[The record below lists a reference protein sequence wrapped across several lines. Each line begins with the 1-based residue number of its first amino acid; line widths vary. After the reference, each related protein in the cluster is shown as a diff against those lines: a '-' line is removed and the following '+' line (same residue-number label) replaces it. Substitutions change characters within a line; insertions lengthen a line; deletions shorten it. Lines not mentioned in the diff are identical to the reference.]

1 MKRIF
6 AFSGE
11 RVKKGRRSFIRIALI
26 LLLIFAAAGP
36 VTKRA
41 PGAPDIVLHQAAF
54 GGPAPIGRAP
64 ALFLSA
70 RACAL
75 ADSAGAAAVRRVG
88 PARAMRVPAAPSPR
102 AADARAQQTA
112 AETVKEPVVA
122 FVGIIFICSAL
133 SAAFAISRER
143 RHQEKV
149 FQTEE
154 RYRRTLET
162 EKAALLF
169 ERERFEMVYDS
180 ISIEIWDYDLTTG
193 TISPTPHAG
202 APNRLHPLTQNVPE
216 SLVETGFVHPESVEA
231 FLEMHKKLQAGERR
245 VAGVFRFRNA
255 DGSGYSYERIRYT
268 NLFDGN
274 GRPYRA
280 IGMSEDVTEQREKEL
295 VYEKWRQSIEKMPP
309 ESVMHYEFNL
319 SRGAC
324 EREEGA
330 LLTNVR
336 GRSDDYA
343 GIVAQFLANV
353 VLEDRVRFIEFFD
366 RNRLLNAYYGGVC
379 EHVMEYRA
387 CCADKRTSWLRATA
401 QLVPYP
407 YSVDLKMFLLFED
420 VDARKK
426 EELLLLSR
434 AEEDPL
440 TGILNRRTFIE
451 RVTELLTSEP
461 QGQHAL
467 VWVDID
473 DFKRVNDM
481 LGHTAGDKVLTD
493 IAQNLRSLLRAG
505 DMIGRVGGDE
515 FMICM
520 RNIPFDEVVEK
531 RARLIVKLLQFQPE
545 TGVAVSG
552 SLGIAMYPRDGATF
566 EELYGRADAA
576 MYQVKRSGKNDYM
589 FYRPDM
595 ESGAGEWK
603 PPARL
608 PHTDIE
614 SAGPD
619 GTRLRNLFDAGSRM
633 LENLDL
639 AEICRAVLDGYQPI
653 LIHWNAETNASS
665 ASEEFSE
672 YALSERPISELFIK
686 SAVADDVHPD
696 DFHAFEEC
704 LLLHRTAGNA
714 RVETTLR
721 LKKRDGSYALCRL
734 VIISVTGETGAL
746 LRVVCMIV
754 PMDQQFGPG
763 RSRLNDLIDQA
774 ASGIAL
780 FQVGRGLEYAALY
793 ISPNFYR
800 MAKRPKEALG
810 ERGGNMLG
818 FVLPEDR
825 GDLMHEIDSG
835 IASGEVIDCSYR
847 VTEHS
852 GEVGWRR
859 MRALRIPYPDSELPV
874 IVAAISDI
882 TEAKRQELALA
893 EEQRR
898 LALESERVRC
908 LFEMSQVAAFE
919 IDPATRTMRVS
930 GAGEARYALG
940 GAEVQGVP
948 DALVKSGFVHADS
961 AAEFLSLVE
970 GALAGSAQG
979 SCVIR
984 GLFTNGQYRLM
995 RVSCRAV
1002 LDAGGRPARVIGV
1015 IEDLNSGNADRLR
1028 FLQEEKLRFFCSSDL
1043 LLALTVDIT
1052 RDRVESVYAAAGWQA
1067 APQSGTAYSA
1077 AVGGLLAGMAGD
1089 EDRALMRNKI
1099 GLDALRRSYEK
1110 GKRHIALQ
1118 YHVRSDS
1125 GRIAWVWHIVR
1136 LLIHPES
1143 GDLFGFLY
1151 IVDSDAQKK
1160 RELALPRR
1168 IERDTEYGLYTP
1180 ATFVR
1185 LSDHALNWEC
1195 RNERCAM
1202 LVLKI
1207 SDYDALA
1214 ERLGAELAVSIARSA
1229 IRKLRL
1235 ALASRQIVSCLGRG
1249 RLAIFLTD
1257 VDGRA
1262 QAMERAQEILR
1273 LLTNPALFCAAEESL
1288 AGFRLGAALP
1298 GGGAEAMLD
1307 AALLALEQG
1316 EGAVVFAGET
1326 DENAAA
1332 AGELSAQQARAS
1344 AENESLRRDRIEFI
1358 GPDDEPEHD
1367 DAVRRFIEGLTS
1379 CADRESAMRFS
1390 LSFIGALYGA
1400 DFAAVYRMREDG
1412 TALEGLHAMPGA
1424 DRWDGLPVPRRI
1436 EAPFPPCV
1444 QRMLAQKGIVVWRTE
1459 GDAADMPRACA
1470 GLNGAVLIPTV
1481 AAGEVVGCF
1490 LVGNPRGDGERFAA
1504 SVASLTWSEMQRY
1517 DLLGEREWLASHDRL
1532 TRLCNRDCLMRYLQ
1546 RIRPETLSSLG
1557 VAAIDINGLKE
1568 VNAEFGPSYGDRII
1582 RRGADVLLELFGQ
1595 GEVFRYDGGK
1605 FYVLAADMLREQFAD
1620 KLAGAE
1626 KRLAEDFPGRFS
1638 FGHIWVG
1645 VTGSLEKH
1653 LEQADEMLEA
1663 TKRERQGRSDG
1674 QREMVKRR
1682 VAELKENLDA
1692 GWYFVELQPKVDAA
1706 TRCVVGA
1713 EALVRMQHPRFGR
1726 IMPDKFIPVNELRGT
1741 IRYID
1746 LFVMDAVCALLGGW
1760 TAAGGRAL
1768 PVSLN
1773 FSRATLLEPGIAD
1786 TIAGIA
1792 ERHGA
1797 PRNLISIEI
1806 TEGFGDMDYETLS
1819 RIGGGI
1825 RRAGFL
1831 LSLDDFG
1838 AKFSN
1843 LKILSAV
1850 RFHEVKI
1857 DKSIVDRVL
1866 FNTMSRAIIR
1876 SMTQLCDQF
1885 NIISVAE
1892 GVETEEQL
1900 AAVRELG
1907 CRCAQ
1912 GYLIDKPVPIPEFE
1926 ANYLGS

>member
-1 MKRIF
+1 MK
-6 AFSGE
+6 
-11 RVKKGRRSFIRIALI
+11 KKRRSFIRIALF
-26 LLLIFAAAGP
+26 LLLIFAAVGP
-36 VTKRA
+36 VTERT
-41 PGAPDIVLHQAAF
+41 PGAPGVFLHQAAVPS
-54 GGPAPIGRAP
+54 GPAPIGGAP
-64 ALFLSA
+64 ALFLPGRTDA
-70 RACAL
+70 AVPRAL
-75 ADSAGAAAVRRVG
+75 AARRTG
-88 PARAMRVPAAPSPR
+88 PARFARAYAEAPRLRGAAPSAPK
-102 AADARAQQTA
+102 TA
-112 AETVKEPVVA
+112 ANAVEEPVVA

-149 FQTEE
+149 FLTEE

-180 ISIEIWDYDLTTG
+180 ISIEIWDYDLKTK

-202 APNRLHPLTQNVPE
+202 APNRLHPIAKNTPE
-216 SLVETGFVHPESVEA
+216 SLVAAGFVHPESAEA
-231 FLEMHKKLQAGERR
+231 FLAMHKKLHAGERR
-245 VAGVFRFRNA
+245 ASGVFRFRNA
-255 DGSGYSYERIRYT
+255 DGAGYSYERIRYT
-268 NLFDGN
+268 NLFDEN
-274 GRPYRA
+274 GKPYRA

-353 VLEDRVRFIEFFD
+353 VLEDRVKFIEFFD

-387 CCADKRTSWLRATA
+387 ACADKRTRWLRATA

-451 RVTELLTSEP
+451 RVTELLNSEP

-595 ESGAGEWK
+595 ESGTGEWK
-603 PPARL
+603 PPAHEL
-608 PHTDIE
+608 HTDIE
-614 SAGPD
+614 TAEPG
-619 GTRLRNLFDAGSRM
+619 GARLRNLFDAGSRV

-653 LIHWNAETNASS
+653 LVNWNAETNASS

-672 YALSERPISELFIK
+672 YTLSERPIPELFTK

-696 DFHAFEEC
+696 DFDAFEEC
-704 LLLHRTAGNA
+704 MRLHRSAGNA

-721 LKKRDGSYALCRL
+721 LKKRDGNYALCRL
-734 VIISVTGETGAL
+734 MVISVTGEAGAL

-754 PMDQQFGPG
+754 PLFQQFGPE
-763 RSRLNDLIDQA
+763 RSRLVELIDQA

-780 FQVGRGLEYAALY
+780 FQVGRGLEYTALY
-793 ISPNFYR
+793 ISPSFYR
-800 MAKRPKEALG
+800 MTKRPKETLG
-810 ERGGNMLG
+810 ERGKNLLG

-825 GDLMHEIDSG
+825 EELMHSIYGGVS
-835 IASGEVIDCSYR
+835 SGEVIDCTYR

-852 GEVGWRR
+852 GEIGWRR

-874 IVAAISDI
+874 IVAAVSDI
-882 TEAKRQELALA
+882 TESRKQELALA

-908 LFEMSQVAAFE
+908 LFEMSPVAAFE
-919 IDPATRTMRVS
+919 IDPETRTMQVS

-940 GAEVQGVP
+940 GAEIRGVP
-948 DALVKSGFVHADS
+948 DALVQNGFVHADS
-961 AAEFLSLVE
+961 AAEFKALVE
-970 GALAGSAQG
+970 GVLSGGAQG

-1002 LDAGGRPARVIGV
+1002 LDADGRPARAIGV

-1028 FLQEEKLRFFCSSDL
+1028 FLQEEKLRFFCSQDL
-1043 LLALTVDIT
+1043 MLALTVDIT
-1052 RDRVESVYAAAGWQA
+1052 RDRIESVYAADGWHA
-1067 APQSGTAYSA
+1067 APESGSAYSA
-1077 AVGGLLAGMAGD
+1077 AVGGLLADMAGD
-1089 EDRALMRNKI
+1089 EDRALMRGKI
-1099 GLDALRRSYEK
+1099 GLDALRRCYEL
-1110 GKRHIALQ
+1110 GQRYIAVQ
-1118 YHVRSDS
+1118 YHVRSES

-1151 IVDSDAQKK
+1151 IVDCDVQKK

-1168 IERDTEYGLYTP
+1168 VERDTEYGLYTP
-1180 ATFVR
+1180 ATFIR

-1195 RNERCAM
+1195 QNERCAL

-1207 SDYDALA
+1207 LDYDVLA
-1214 ERLGAELAVSIARSA
+1214 ARIGGELAVAIARST

-1235 ALASRQIVSCLGRG
+1235 ALSSRQVLSCLGRG
-1249 RLAIFLTD
+1249 RLAILLTD
-1257 VDGRA
+1257 VEGKA
-1262 QAMERAQEILR
+1262 QALERAQEILR
-1273 LLTNPALFCAAEESL
+1273 LLANPALFCVAEESL
-1288 AGFRLGAALP
+1288 AEFRVGVALP

-1316 EGAVVFAGET
+1316 DGAVVFAGET
-1326 DENAAA
+1326 DKTAAP
-1332 AGELSAQQARAS
+1332 AGTSSAQQARAS
-1344 AENESLRRDRIEFI
+1344 AAGEALRRDRIEFI
-1358 GPDDEPEHD
+1358 GPDDELEHD
-1367 DAVRRFIEGLTS
+1367 YAVRRFIEGLTS

-1412 TALEGLHAMPGA
+1412 TALQGLHAMPGA
-1424 DRWDGLPVPRRI
+1424 DRWDGVPVPREI
-1436 EAPFPPCV
+1436 GAPFPPCV
-1444 QRMLAQKGIVVWRTE
+1444 QSMIEQKGIVVWRGGT
-1459 GDAADMPRACA
+1459 GGNAADMPQACA
-1470 GLNGAVLIPTV
+1470 GLNGAVLIPAV
-1481 AAGEVVGCF
+1481 AAGEIAGCF
-1490 LVGNPRGDGERFAA
+1490 FVGNPKSDGERFAA

-1517 DLLGEREWLASHDRL
+1517 DLIEEREWLSSHDRL
-1532 TRLCNRDCLMRYLQ
+1532 TRLCNRDCLMRHLQ
-1546 RIRPETLSSLG
+1546 SIRPETLSSLG
-1557 VAAIDINGLKE
+1557 VAAIDINDLRQ
-1568 VNAEFGPSYGDRII
+1568 VNAEFGPAYGDRII
-1582 RRGADVLLELFGQ
+1582 RRGADVLLELFAP

-1605 FYVLAADMLREQFAD
+1605 FYVLAADILREQFAD
-1620 KLAGAE
+1620 KLQSAE
-1626 KRLAEDFPGRFS
+1626 RRLAEDFPGRFA
-1638 FGHIWVG
+1638 FGHIWVR
-1645 VTGSLEKH
+1645 VVGSLEKH

-1682 VAELKENLDA
+1682 VAELQENLGA
-1692 GWYFVELQPKVDAA
+1692 GWYFIELQPKVDAV

-1746 LFVMDAVCALLGGW
+1746 LFVMDTVCALLGRR
-1760 TAAGGRAL
+1760 TAAGERAL
-1768 PVSLN
+1768 PISLN

-1850 RFHEVKI
+1850 RFHEIKI

-1866 FNTMSRAIIR
+1866 SNTMSRAIIR

-1912 GYLIDKPVPIPEFE
+1912 GYLIDKPVPVPEFE
-1926 ANYLGS
+1926 TNYLGA